1 MFAPFVMNKEE
12 FIEILAKSP
21 EKILQQVDSKLH
33 DLKRSVLK
41 DQEDC
46 VRCLVKKVKEDQSLK
61 WKKVG
66 NEKEFKFN
74 ESVDVKLHSAIA
86 AIDKK
91 KLGKAKHELQESKKL
106 LEELQKL
113 IVRSVA
119 WRPFRPM

>member
-1 MFAPFVMNKEE
+1 M
-12 FIEILAKSP
+12 
-21 EKILQQVDSKLH
+21 
-33 DLKRSVLK
+33 
-41 DQEDC
+41 
-46 VRCLVKKVKEDQSLK
+46 VKKVKEDQSLK
-61 WKKVG
+61 WIIVG

-91 KLGKAKHELQESKKL
+91 KLDKAKQELQEGKKL